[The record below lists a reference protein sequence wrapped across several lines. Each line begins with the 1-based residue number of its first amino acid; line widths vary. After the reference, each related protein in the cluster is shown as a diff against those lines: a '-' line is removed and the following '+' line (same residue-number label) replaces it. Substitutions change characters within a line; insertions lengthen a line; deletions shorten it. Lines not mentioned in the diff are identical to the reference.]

1 MIRRLPL
8 TLAAAVAVV
17 AFGASP
23 ALASAKKHH
32 PKPPPSAYDV
42 YTQQLPTAK
51 GPKPVHG
58 AGGSVS
64 GSQSGP
70 GQSGQSTPPSV
81 PLSSHA
87 ATNLKHQGGKDT
99 TVLKTIS
106 TNPALGVQKVT
117 AAAGPINERS
127 PSALG
132 AAVGTGSGPIVLF
145 AALIAGAI
153 LLFWLG
159 RVSGRRA
166 ERR

>member
-1 MIRRLPL
+1 MIRRLLL

-42 YTQQLPTAK
+42 YTQQLPTSK

-58 AGGSVS
+58 AGSGVS
-64 GSQSGP
+64 GGPSGP
-70 GQSGQSTPPSV
+70 GQSGQSTPSV
-81 PLSSHA
+81 PLSSRA

-99 TVLKTIS
+99 TVLKRIS
-106 TNPALGVQKVT
+106 TTPALGVQKVT
-117 AAAGPINERS
+117 AAAGPINEHS

-159 RVSGRRA
+159 RVSGRRS